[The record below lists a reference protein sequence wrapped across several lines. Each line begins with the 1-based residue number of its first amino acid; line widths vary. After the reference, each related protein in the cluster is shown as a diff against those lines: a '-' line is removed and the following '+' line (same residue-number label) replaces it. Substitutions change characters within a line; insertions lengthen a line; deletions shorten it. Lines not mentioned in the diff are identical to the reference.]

1 MTTATT
7 NEPGLE
13 HATPTRET
21 EERRDDTAHA
31 WHWANEHTSPTSVFL
46 LLLMPVAIA
55 ATVGVLAWLT
65 TYLQ

>member
-1 MTTATT
+1 MTTAST
-7 NEPGLE
+7 NEPGLGQE
-13 HATPTRET
+13 ATPERAAS
-21 EERRDDTAHA
+21 EEPAHA
-31 WHWANEHTSPTSVFL
+31 WHWANEHTSPTSLFL